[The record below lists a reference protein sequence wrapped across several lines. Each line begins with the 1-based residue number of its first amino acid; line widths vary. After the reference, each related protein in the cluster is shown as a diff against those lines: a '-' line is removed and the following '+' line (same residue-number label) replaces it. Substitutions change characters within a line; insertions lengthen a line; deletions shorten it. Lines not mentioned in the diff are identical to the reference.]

1 MDTDTHLNK
10 CAHSL
15 YCESVFQLLMTLAP
29 MTFKNASTVSKM
41 TVYPVAVAVRVV
53 ELPHLF
59 TLFTFLAV
67 SCPFLELSI
76 VYSNLA
82 CWTSRVGFG
91 IPFTYPVYIRA

>member
-15 YCESVFQLLMTLAP
+15 YCESVFQQLITMAP

-53 ELPHLF
+53 ELPHFVVTEDRSKKLHDIK
-59 TLFTFLAV
+59 
-67 SCPFLELSI
+67 ESI
-76 VYSNLA
+76 ERTNNE
-82 CWTSRVGFG
+82 
-91 IPFTYPVYIRA
+91 